1 MDIEG
6 LEEKLIVENLDYI
19 KTLKNISF
27 TLEMH
32 QSKYEN
38 PLVFEKV
45 IYDLLDNQ
53 YSLLFIELSSDCNK
67 KIDLP

>member
-1 MDIEG
+1 MES
-6 LEEKLIVENLDYI
+6 EKLITLPKFIDVPI
-19 KTLKNISF
+19 IVKLKNISF
-27 TLEMH
+27 TIEMH

-53 YSLLFIELSSDCNK
+53 YSLY
-67 KIDLP
+67 